1 MPKLGRVAWWWSS
14 KAGTPEVEHDLLAV
28 LRELPTGHRGVLR
41 LVKRIDGASIP
52 SNREESLTDIS
63 FGCQTIHT
71 GNVVAPDVRGRPRQ
85 MPWFGGEINP
95 VSAKEAVQPSR
106 KRIS

>member
-1 MPKLGRVAWWWSS
+1 MPKLVRVAWWWSS

-28 LRELPTGHRGVLR
+28 LREAPNGTSGGAEVGKKNRRGVY
-41 LVKRIDGASIP
+41 P
-52 SNREESLTDIS
+52 NREESLTDIS